1 MFEIAK
7 PFIFV
12 EIPYCELNEIKSAHF
27 LKKFYKFTNNSFRM
41 VRTWKTGN
49 IPSLL
54 PLKDKNGYKSYV
66 IYKGDCSCGSRYN
79 GETKRNE
86 EVR

>member
-1 MFEIAK
+1 
-7 PFIFV
+7 
-12 EIPYCELNEIKSAHF
+12 
-27 LKKFYKFTNNSFRM
+27 M

-66 IYKGDCSCGSRYN
+66 IYKGDCSWGSRYN